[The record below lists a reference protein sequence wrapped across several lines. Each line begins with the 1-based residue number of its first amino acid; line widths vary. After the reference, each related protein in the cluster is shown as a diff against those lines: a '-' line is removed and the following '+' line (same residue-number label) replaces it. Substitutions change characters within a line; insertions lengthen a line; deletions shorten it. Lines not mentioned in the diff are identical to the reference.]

1 MAQQS
6 LTGRTIAGYRL
17 ADYIGEGGTAT
28 VYRAEHSERGTAAM
42 KVLRPRLGKDPVA
55 VKRFLREAG

>member
-6 LTGRTIAGYRL
+6 LTGRTIARYRL
-17 ADYIGEGGTAT
+17 ADYTGEGGTAT
-28 VYRAEHSERGTAAM
+28 VYRAEHPERGTAAV

-55 VKRFLREAG
+55 VKRFLRD